1 MPGFEASS
9 YLPLIVL
16 MVAIA
21 GIAYVIWRGHY
32 GIGAYIV
39 QLVFAAF
46 VSSLGAYLFYVITI
60 VMVVPAVIPG
70 SVTGTQIAVVI
81 SMAIGS
87 TVGFVVVKRY
97 GTSEENITVAEAGA
111 GLLMGVAGGAL
122 GYITFRDV
130 GFGADFWQ
138 NASSVGGTYLGSLIG
153 ANLLLVVDGARRVL
167 RRQEP

>member
-1 MPGFEASS
+1 MSGFEASS

-16 MVAIA
+16 LFAIF
-21 GIAYVIWRGHY
+21 GIAFVIWRGHY

-60 VMVVPAVIPG
+60 VMIVPVVLSGSVVGTQVAVILAMAVG
-70 SVTGTQIAVVI
+70 S
-81 SMAIGS
+81 SIG
-87 TVGFVVVKRY
+87 FIVVKRY
-97 GTSEENITVAEAGA
+97 GTSEENVTPIELFGA
-111 GLLMGVAGGAL
+111 LALAVAGGTL
-122 GYITFRDV
+122 GYVTFRDV

-153 ANLLLVVDGARRVL
+153 ANLLLAVGGARRVI

>member
-1 MPGFEASS
+1 MSGFEASS

-16 MVAIA
+16 LFAIF
-21 GIAYVIWRGHY
+21 GIAFVIWRGHY

-60 VMVVPAVIPG
+60 VMIVPVVLSGSVVGTQVAVIL
-70 SVTGTQIAVVI
+70 
-81 SMAIGS
+81 SMSFGAAIG
-87 TVGFVVVKRY
+87 FIVVKRY
-97 GTSEENITVAEAGA
+97 GTSEEAVTLLELVGA
-111 GLLMGVAGGAL
+111 IALSIAGGSL
-122 GYITFRDV
+122 GYVAFRDV

-153 ANLLLVVDGARRVL
+153 ANLLLAVGGARRVI

>member
-60 VMVVPAVIPG
+60 VMVVPAVLPG

-87 TVGFVVVKRY
+87 TIGFVVVKRY
-97 GTSEENITVAEAGA
+97 GTSEETVTLPA
-111 GLLMGVAGGAL
+111 AGGAL
-122 GYITFRDV
+122 AISIAGGTIGYVTFRDV

-138 NASSVGGTYLGSLIG
+138 NASSVGGTYLGALIG
-153 ANLLLVVDGARRVL
+153 ANLLLIVGGATRVL